1 MLEEVSAWV
10 PGALSLEE
18 LLGKPT
24 LEALVLLMLMSVQA
38 SPTLFV
44 ASATVQWSLEH
55 LDITRK
61 QGSHKDTRVLEFP
74 CGAAG

>member
-24 LEALVLLMLMSVQA
+24 LEALVLLMLHVSA
-38 SPTLFV
+38 SLPYAVHGISDCAVEPGT
-44 ASATVQWSLEH
+44 S
-55 LDITRK
+55 
-61 QGSHKDTRVLEFP
+61 
-74 CGAAG
+74 